1 MKAFTEA
8 TRPAARA
15 ATPRHYLM
23 CPPTEFDVV
32 YSINP
37 WMDPSKPVDA
47 QLAFRQWQRIHDVFV
62 ELGHQ
67 VDTVEPVRGLP
78 DMVFAANGA
87 VVRDG
92 RALVA
97 RFMYEE
103 RAAEAQAYLDW
114 FAAHG
119 FETRQAAWTS
129 EGQGDILQV
138 GGWLLAGSG
147 FRTDRRSHTETE
159 EYFGCPV
166 VGLTLV
172 DESYN
177 HLDTALAVIGEQNI
191 MYYPRAFSPG
201 SQALLR
207 ELFPDAILATH
218 EDAASFGLNA
228 VCDGSHVLL
237 PAGAARLTAQL
248 RDRGYE
254 TIDIEVG
261 ELLLAGGGVKSC
273 ALELCGAKAA
283 AGQPTAAPAT
293 TDRGRSAVTASRPLP
308 AVPSQGDP
316 ARSATGLT
324 VVVTSVA
331 SDSHT
336 WNLVYLQLV
345 LEELGHRVVNLG
357 ACVPDDLLVSECLRI
372 RPDLVVVSTVN
383 GHGFHDG
390 MRMIGRIRACQE
402 LAATPVVIGGK
413 LGIAGPAGRASRD
426 QLRAAGF
433 DAVFEEGGGI
443 AALTSLAGQLRA
455 SAET

>member
-1 MKAFTEA
+1 MKPFTEA
-8 TRPAARA
+8 ARPAARA
-15 ATPRHYLM
+15 ATPRRYLM

-37 WMDPSKPVDA
+37 WMDPSKPVDT
-47 QLAFRQWQRIHDVFV
+47 QLAFRQWQRIHDIFV

-67 VDTVEPVRGLP
+67 VDTVEPVGGLP

-97 RFMYEE
+97 RFMYKE
-103 RAAEAQAYLDW
+103 RVAEARAYLDW
-114 FAAHG
+114 FIARG
-119 FETRQAAWTS
+119 FETRQAAWTN

-138 GGWLLAGSG
+138 GSWLLAGSG
-147 FRTDRRSHTETE
+147 FRTDRRSHAETE

-166 VGLTLV
+166 VSLTLV
-172 DESYN
+172 DESYY
-177 HLDTALAVIGEQNI
+177 HLDTALAVIDEQTI
-191 MYYPRAFSPG
+191 MYYPQAFSPG

-218 EDAASFGLNA
+218 EDAACFGLNA

-237 PAGAARLTAQL
+237 PAGAPRLTAQL

-254 TIDIEVG
+254 TIEIEVG
-261 ELLLAGGGVKSC
+261 ELLLAGGGVKCC
-273 ALELCGAKAA
+273 ALELCGVKAA
-283 AGQPTAAPAT
+283 AGWPTAVPAT
-293 TDRGRSAVTASRPLP
+293 SAA
-308 AVPSQGDP
+308 D
-316 ARSATGLT
+316 LT

-336 WNLVYLQLV
+336 WNLVYLQMV

-357 ACVPDDLLVSECLRI
+357 ACVPDNLLVSECLRV

-390 MRMIGRIRACQE
+390 MRMIGRIRAREE

-413 LGIAGPAGRASRD
+413 LGIAGPAGRAGRD

-443 AALTSLAGQLRA
+443 AALTSLTGQLRVGVG
-455 SAET
+455 T

>member
-1 MKAFTEA
+1 MKPFTEA
-8 TRPAARA
+8 TRLAPKAT
-15 ATPRHYLM
+15 TPRRYLM
-23 CPPTEFDVV
+23 CPPTEFDVT

-37 WMDPSKPVDA
+37 WMDPGKPVDA
-47 QLAFRQWQRIHDVFV
+47 KLAFRQWQRIHDIFV
-62 ELGHQ
+62 ELGHD
-67 VDTVEPVRGLP
+67 VDTVEPASGLP

-97 RFMYEE
+97 RFKHAE
-103 RAAEAQAYLDW
+103 RAAEVSAYLDW
-114 FAAHG
+114 FTARG
-119 FETRQAAWTS
+119 FETRQAAWIN

-138 GGWLLAGSG
+138 GSWLVAGSG
-147 FRTDRRSHTETE
+147 FRTDRRSHAETE

-166 VGLTLV
+166 VSLTLV
-172 DESYN
+172 NESYF
-177 HLDTALAVIGEQNI
+177 HLDTALAVIDEQTI
-191 MYYPRAFSPG
+191 MYYPPAFSLG

-207 ELFPDAILATH
+207 ELFPGAILATH
-218 EDAASFGLNA
+218 QDAACFGLNA
-228 VCDGSHVLL
+228 ICDGSHVLL

-261 ELLLAGGGVKSC
+261 ELLLAGGGVKC
-273 ALELCGAKAA
+273 CVLELCGATSTDGLAA
-283 AGQPTAAPAT
+283 AAPAIT
-293 TDRGRSAVTASRPLP
+293 GHDRSAVAVSPPLP
-308 AVPSQGDP
+308 AGAGLAPSG
-316 ARSATGLT
+316 TGLT

-336 WNLVYLQLV
+336 WNLVYLQLL
-345 LEELGHRVVNLG
+345 LEESGHRVVNLG
-357 ACVPDDLLVSECLRI
+357 ACVPEDLVISECLRI
-372 RPDLVVVSTVN
+372 RPDLLVVSTVN

-390 MRMIGRIRACQE
+390 MQVIGRIRACEE
-402 LAATPVVIGGK
+402 LAVIRVVIGGK

-443 AALTSLAGQLRA
+443 AALRSLAGQLKV
-455 SAET
+455 SAGK